1 MKMRAQHIPSRISIA
16 GILALSAALL
26 VLAGCA
32 KSKQVKLS
40 FEGKSDMNG
49 GYACLVCIY
58 QLKSDT
64 SFAAMPLEAFWSATA
79 PPFQADLAVA
89 PRTEVMLEPGET
101 KELKIKISKETKFIG
116 AAADFR
122 RPDRDA
128 WRKILPISSKKGLL
142 PVSLRKDKKII
153 LIISAGGIEIKT

>member
-1 MKMRAQHIPSRISIA
+1 MKLRAKHTPSRTMIP
-16 GILALSAALL
+16 GILVLSTVLL

-32 KSKQVKLS
+32 KSKPVKLS

-58 QLKSDT
+58 QLKSDAI
-64 SFAAMPLEAFWSATA
+64 FAAAPLETFWGSAPT
-79 PPFQADLAVA
+79 PFQGDLAE
-89 PRTEVMLEPGET
+89 PRTEMMLDPGET
-101 KELKIKISKETKFIG
+101 RELKIKLSKETKFIG

-142 PVSLRKDKKII
+142 PVSLKKGKKII
-153 LIISAGGIEIKT
+153 LTVSAGGIDIKM

>member
-1 MKMRAQHIPSRISIA
+1 VKLRAKHTPSRMTIS
-16 GILALSAALL
+16 GILALSAALF

-32 KSKQVKLS
+32 KSKPVKLM

-58 QLKSDT
+58 QLKTDAT
-64 SFAAMPLEAFWSATA
+64 FMAAQLETFWGNEPT
-79 PPFQADLAVA
+79 PFQGDLTEG
-89 PRTEVMLEPGET
+89 RKEVMLDPGET
-101 KELKIKISKETKFIG
+101 RELKIKLSKETKFIG

-122 RPDRDA
+122 RPERDA

-142 PVSLRKDKKII
+142 PVSLRKGKKLI
-153 LIISAGGIEIKT
+153 LTVSAGGIDIKT